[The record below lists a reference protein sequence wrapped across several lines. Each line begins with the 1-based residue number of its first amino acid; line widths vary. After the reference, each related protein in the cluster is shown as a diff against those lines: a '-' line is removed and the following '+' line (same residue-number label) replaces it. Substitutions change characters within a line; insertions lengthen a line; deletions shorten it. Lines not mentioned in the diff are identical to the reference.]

1 MKRSQKLL
9 KYLTV
14 GLLLNLTVGFLLAQT
29 PKNFSEHNRLIRIKK
44 IANEWQGSI
53 LTLHMRDGDA
63 IEGRLVEVSG
73 GEYHL
78 QVGPREI
85 RVPLGDVVSVSFD
98 PGMSEVML
106 SFASAAMGASFLAG
120 ALMVASGDASSSA
133 LSTAALLGMLGG
145 GLWGY
150 TTFYEI
156 EVIELE

>member
-1 MKRSQKLL
+1 MR
-9 KYLTV
+9 YLTV
-14 GLLLNLTVGFLLAQT
+14 WLLLNLTVGLLPAQT
-29 PKNFSEHNRLIRIKK
+29 PNNFSEHNRLIRIKK
-44 IANEWQGSI
+44 IANEWQGSV
-53 LTLHMRDGDA
+53 LTLHTRDGDA
-63 IEGRLVEVSG
+63 IQGRLVEVSA

-85 RVPLGDVVSVSFD
+85 QIPLGDVVSVSFN
-98 PGMSEVML
+98 PGFSEMML

-120 ALMVASGDASSSA
+120 ALIVANEDASSSD
-133 LSTAALLGMLGG
+133 LSTAAFLGMLGG